1 MTRETGRDRA
11 VARTARPEAPERVLK
26 TARLALLPRRRA
38 RSNVLCSTRLVSSSR
53 KQQLLGPLKEEN
65 GRDDGRQGGD
75 PSSHPLTR
83 RCLEAVRGRSRESW
97 VSHHGQHFWRVE

>member
-53 KQQLLGPLKEEN
+53 KQRLLGPLKEGN
-65 GRDDGRQGGD
+65 GRDDGRQGGE
-75 PSSHPLTR
+75 PSTHPLTR
-83 RCLEAVRGRSRESW
+83 RRPKAVQASSRASR
-97 VSHHGQHFWRVE
+97 VSHHGQQLWRGD